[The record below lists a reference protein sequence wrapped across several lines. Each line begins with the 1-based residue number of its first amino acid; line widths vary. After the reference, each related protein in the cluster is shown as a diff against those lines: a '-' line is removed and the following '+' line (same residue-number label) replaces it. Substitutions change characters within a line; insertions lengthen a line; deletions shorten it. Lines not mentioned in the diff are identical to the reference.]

1 MNASEER
8 ALKRVERLK
17 THVVQQQQ
25 QQQQRGNCI
34 ERRETSASFFSSWAS
49 KHPDDVVIVCALR
62 TPITRARK
70 GGLKDTTADD
80 LVATV
85 LRACLR
91 ETNVDANDIG
101 DVVVGSVLG
110 DSSQRANECR
120 IGMFLAGFPVK
131 VPVRTVNRQCSSGL
145 QACADVAS
153 AIKAGYYDVGI
164 AAGVETM
171 SKNPMKWDGGFNPK
185 AASVTNA
192 QNCLIPMGVTSENVA
207 AKWHISR
214 ETQDAFAAESHRRA
228 AKARKSGKF
237 KSQIVPVVTKIID
250 KDTKEEKEIV
260 VTEDDGIREGV
271 TMENLAKLK
280 PVFKKRREHDGW
292 ERESSQRWCWGSSYV
307 QTIVREEEWFENYG
321 QMEIV
326 YRGWMP
332 AGNYG
337 NWSSRGHSGR
347 MRESRRESF
356 RCKFVRIE
364 RGVCESSV
372 LLREL
377 FEVEQRYRKRKR
389 RSYCT
394 WASVRSN
401 RCEVHG
407 DFVA

>member
-1 MNASEER
+1 M
-8 ALKRVERLK
+8 
-17 THVVQQQQ
+17 
-25 QQQQRGNCI
+25 
-34 ERRETSASFFSSWAS
+34 
-49 KHPDDVVIVCALR
+49 
-62 TPITRARK
+62 
-70 GGLKDTTADD
+70 KDTTADD

-153 AIKAGYYDVGI
+153 AIKAGYYEVGI

-237 KSQIVPVVTKIID
+237 KSEIVPVVTKIID

-280 PVFKKRREHDGW
+280 PVFKKGGSTTAGNASQVSDGAGVVLMCKRSYAKKNGLKIMGKW
-292 ERESSQRWCWGSSYV
+292 KSFTAVGCPPEIMGIGPAVAIPDACERAGVKVSDVNLFELNEAFASQASYCVNYLKLNKDIVNVNGGAIALGHPLGATGARCMATLLHEMHSRDASCKLGVVSMCIGSGMGAAAVVERE
-307 QTIVREEEWFENYG
+307 
-321 QMEIV
+321 
-326 YRGWMP
+326 
-332 AGNYG
+332 
-337 NWSSRGHSGR
+337 
-347 MRESRRESF
+347 
-356 RCKFVRIE
+356 
-364 RGVCESSV
+364 
-372 LLREL
+372 
-377 FEVEQRYRKRKR
+377 
-389 RSYCT
+389 
-394 WASVRSN
+394 
-401 RCEVHG
+401 
-407 DFVA
+407 

>member
-1 MNASEER
+1 MFDDA
-8 ALKRVERLK
+8 
-17 THVVQQQQ
+17 Q
-25 QQQQRGNCI
+25 
-34 ERRETSASFFSSWAS
+34 AS

-85 LRACLR
+85 LHAAMK
-91 ETNVDANDIG
+91 ETKNINPTDIG

-153 AIKAGYYDVGI
+153 AIKAGYYEVGI

-207 AKWHISR
+207 AKWNISR
-214 ETQDAFAAESHRRA
+214 EEQDAFAAESHRRA
-228 AKARKSGKF
+228 AEARRNGKF

-250 KDTKEEKEIV
+250 KETKMEKEVI

-271 TMENLAKLK
+271 TVENLAKLK
-280 PVFKKRREHDGW
+280 PVFKKGGSTTAGNASQVSDGAGVVILCKRSYATKHGLKVMAKW
-292 ERESSQRWCWGSSYV
+292 KSFSAVGCPPEIMGIGPAVAIPDACERAGVKVSDINLFELNEAFASQASYCVNHLKLNKDIVNVNGGAIALGHPLGATGARCMATLLHEMHSRDPSCKLGVVSMCIGSGMGAAAVVERE
-307 QTIVREEEWFENYG
+307 
-321 QMEIV
+321 
-326 YRGWMP
+326 
-332 AGNYG
+332 
-337 NWSSRGHSGR
+337 
-347 MRESRRESF
+347 
-356 RCKFVRIE
+356 
-364 RGVCESSV
+364 
-372 LLREL
+372 
-377 FEVEQRYRKRKR
+377 
-389 RSYCT
+389 
-394 WASVRSN
+394 
-401 RCEVHG
+401 
-407 DFVA
+407 